1 MPPEARLEGTPRRQA
16 LLFRSC
22 ADKLLMTTLS
32 WVRFSSIVGVYWSS
46 SSKSPDT
53 RWHSRWHF
61 HLSLLPIA
69 AVLGGI
75 LKENVH
81 ERILVP
87 RSRLRLWAGHADP
100 AHHHRADASGTGQ
113 APGRLPKSGGGNG
126 KQASRIPKPS
136 ISKRSLPWP
145 LSSRLSLPASRKRR
159 SAPSGKRPARRC
171 SSIKRGSP
179 RCCPMQRCPLYP
191 SRPRRLLARPPSSL
205 LLLAVDR
212 GWIGETRPPSRPSMG
227 ASGN

>member
-1 MPPEARLEGTPRRQA
+1 MPLEARHEGTPRRQA

-22 ADKLLMTTLS
+22 VDTLLIMTLRLS
-32 WVRFSSIVGVYWSS
+32 EIIVYSGVYWSS

-81 ERILVP
+81 EGILVP

-100 AHHHRADASGTGQ
+100 AHHDRADASGTGQ

-136 ISKRSLPWP
+136 ISKR
-145 LSSRLSLPASRKRR
+145 
-159 SAPSGKRPARRC
+159 
-171 SSIKRGSP
+171 
-179 RCCPMQRCPLYP
+179 
-191 SRPRRLLARPPSSL
+191 LL
-205 LLLAVDR
+205 
-212 GWIGETRPPSRPSMG
+212 
-227 ASGN
+227 